1 MKTIYKE
8 WHQTFP
14 NSGQGKQ
21 YPWLLELV
29 QSYKPKTMLD
39 WGCGKGGT
47 IQWLNQLYPDIKIQG
62 YDPGNPDY
70 QELPQGR
77 FDMVY
82 SCDVLEH
89 VEIMDIPDTI
99 AEIKKYSK
107 RSAHIIDLTPAKKI
121 LPDGRNAHVTLM
133 SADDWQQKLDQY
145 AEAEL
150 IRIYHEPD
158 KRFHH
163 RSRVCIVLKH

>member
-1 MKTIYKE
+1 MKQIYTH
-8 WHQTFP
+8 WHRTFP
-14 NSGQGKQ
+14 NSGQGKR
-21 YPWLLELV
+21 YPWLLELI
-29 QSYKPKTMLD
+29 QQYKPKKLLD

-47 IQWLNQLYPDIKIQG
+47 MDWLSSIYPDLDIQG
-62 YDPGNPDY
+62 YDPGH
-70 QELPQGR
+70 EI
-77 FDMVY
+77 FDLIPTDRYDLVY

-89 VEIMDIPDTI
+89 VEIMDIPNTI
-99 AEIKKYSK
+99 RDIARITR
-107 RSAHIIDLTPAKKI
+107 RSAHIIDLTPAKKT

-145 AEAEL
+145 AEAEF

-158 KRFHH
+158 KRFQR